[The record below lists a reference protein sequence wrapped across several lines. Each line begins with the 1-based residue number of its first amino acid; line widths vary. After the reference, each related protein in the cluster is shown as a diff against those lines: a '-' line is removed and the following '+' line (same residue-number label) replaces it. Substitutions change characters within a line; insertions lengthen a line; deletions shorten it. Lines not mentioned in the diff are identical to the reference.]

1 MRLFIRGIARNLDHQ
16 RNALGTVKVPSARTY
31 RAAQIVNMWWVW
43 EPSRYEGGGGWLSD
57 YNTECLVVDHVLGNL
72 FGQWNEKR
80 CFCRLKRRV
89 GAL

>member
-43 EPSRYEGGGGWLSD
+43 EPSRYEGGGDGCQIIIRNAWSLTM
-57 YNTECLVVDHVLGNL
+57 YWVTCLGSGTKNAAFVD
-72 FGQWNEKR
+72 
-80 CFCRLKRRV
+80 
-89 GAL
+89 